1 MSDLIYKANG
11 EPFPTKAAA
20 ASQQPM
26 WVKRG
31 TPTEVVELDNNEG
44 FVLQPISEE
53 EVSMKEPEVQE
64 PKKAKR
70 PKRIPLGSRN
80 VLTAAHTEGYVE
92 RFVNDTEQRIR
103 MFEDAGWEV
112 VTGPEKAGDEYAG
125 NTRLPGGAVTKPV
138 GHGIVAVLMR
148 KRKDWYDEDMAV
160 KQARVDE
167 TEKGLTRKAQLDNL
181 HAPRGEQGGI
191 KISRPS

>member
-1 MSDLIYKANG
+1 MTDLIYKANG
-11 EPFPTKAAA
+11 DAFPTKAAA

-31 TPTEVVELDNNEG
+31 TPTEVVELDNDEG
-44 FVLQPISEE
+44 FVLKPITES
-53 EVSMKEPEVQE
+53 E

-80 VLTAAHTEGYVE
+80 VLTAPPQAGYE
-92 RFVNDTEQRIR
+92 QRFVNDTERRIQ

-112 VTGPEKAGDEYAG
+112 VIGPEKAGDEYAG

-148 KRKDWYDEDMAV
+148 KRKDWYDEDMAE
-160 KQARVDE
+160 KQKAVDA
-167 TEKGLTRKAQLDNL
+167 TEAGLTRKAQLDNL

>member
-1 MSDLIYKANG
+1 MTDLIYKANG

-53 EVSMKEPEVQE
+53 EVKMEEQ
-64 PKKAKR
+64 KKAKR

-92 RFVNDTEQRIR
+92 RFVNDTERRIQ

-148 KRKDWYDEDMAV
+148 KRKDWYDEDMAE
-160 KQARVDE
+160 KQKAVDA
-167 TEKGLTRKAQLDNL
+167 TEAGLTRKAQLDNL

>member
-1 MSDLIYKANG
+1 MTDLIYKANG
-11 EPFPTKAAA
+11 DAFPTKAAA

-31 TPTEVVELDNNEG
+31 TPTEVVELDNDEG
-44 FVLQPISEE
+44 FVLKPITES
-53 EVSMKEPEVQE
+53 E

-80 VLTAAHTEGYVE
+80 VLTAPHTEGYVE
-92 RFVNDTEQRIR
+92 RFVNDTERRIQ

-148 KRKDWYDEDMAV
+148 KRKDWYDEDMAE
-160 KQARVDE
+160 KQKAVDA
-167 TEKGLTRKAQLDNL
+167 TEAGLTRKAQLDNL